1 MVICGIKLYG
11 GKKHIIVS
19 CFMILKIFRKS
30 RLLITLNHFQVNEKD
45 TSNNLLNPKPET
57 DLITT
62 NSCLSLSEYNS
73 IQPSKINISNIS
85 PSAPIL
91 YQEYQTKLTG
101 DNTSESINNISSI
114 QESDKRHPSKL
125 TNATKSQPIPLSS
138 TPAKTV
144 PQSKEKVE
152 NSSIEFKLQT
162 PSIKRD
168 QSKNQLSSSSRKLQ
182 AIDIETTQVESYDR
196 LQKQLK
202 IQSFVNYNDY
212 QVIIAKLE
220 VKFYSTEDILLKEPL
235 KLETLILIGNNALNV
250 VPETNCDTKTYNDI
264 TLKLKCIKIKKKDL
278 RIKS

>member
-1 MVICGIKLYG
+1 M
-11 GKKHIIVS
+11 
-19 CFMILKIFRKS
+19 
-30 RLLITLNHFQVNEKD
+30 
-45 TSNNLLNPKPET
+45 
-57 DLITT
+57 
-62 NSCLSLSEYNS
+62 
-73 IQPSKINISNIS
+73 
-85 PSAPIL
+85 
-91 YQEYQTKLTG
+91 
-101 DNTSESINNISSI
+101 
-114 QESDKRHPSKL
+114 

-196 LQKQLK
+196 LRKQLK

-212 QVIIAKLE
+212 QVIVAKLE

-264 TLKLKCIKIKKKDL
+264 TLKLKCIKI
-278 RIKS
+278 